1 MTYLINI
8 YSEKL
13 RLNRLNLKSDT
24 IGAFASGLCMMHCI
38 ATPFFF
44 IASACSSSCC
54 AETPL
59 WWRWLDYAFL
69 FISFFAIVQTNKSNN
84 NHWMKI
90 GLWISWAA
98 LFFLIT
104 NLKFGWIHLEENLK
118 FIPAFSLVFFHVY
131 NMRYVQCEKECC

>member
-1 MTYLINI
+1 MTHLINI

-24 IGAFASGLCMMHCI
+24 IGAFASGLWMMHCI

-44 IASACSSSCC
+44 IVSACSSSCC

-69 FISFFAIVQTNKSNN
+69 IISFFAIVQTNKSSN

-90 GLWISWAA
+90 SLWISWAA

-118 FIPAFSLVFFHVY
+118 FIPAFALVFFHVY
-131 NMRYVQCEKECC
+131 NMRYAQCEKECC